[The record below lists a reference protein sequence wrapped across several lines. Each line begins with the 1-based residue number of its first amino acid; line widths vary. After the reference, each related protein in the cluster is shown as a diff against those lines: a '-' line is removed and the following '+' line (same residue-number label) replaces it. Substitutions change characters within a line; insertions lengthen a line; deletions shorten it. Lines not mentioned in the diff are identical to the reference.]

1 MTAKK
6 VLKDRVASFRIN
18 RTVDGEIATKL
29 TEVPIAGCDTTN
41 KFYRKLALD
50 YHAGRLVY
58 KNPDDA
64 LADPEVLNAL
74 TAIEAPVAAPSDPK
88 G

>member
-1 MTAKK
+1 MTKK
-6 VLKDRVASFRIN
+6 VLKDRVASFRIS
-18 RTVDGEIATKL
+18 RLVDAEVGQRL
-29 TEVPIAGCDTTN
+29 TDNPIAGCDCTN

-50 YHAGRLVY
+50 FHAGRLFY

-64 LADPEVLNAL
+64 TADPEVLNAMQ
-74 TAIEAPVAAPSDPK
+74 AIEQTQPAAPAAPK

>member
-1 MTAKK
+1 MAKK

-18 RTVDGEIATKL
+18 RAIDGEFASKL
-29 TEVPIAGCDTTN
+29 TSDPVAGCNTTN

-50 YHAGRLVY
+50 YHAGLLVY
-58 KNPDDA
+58 KNPEDA
-64 LADPEVLNAL
+64 LADPEVLAA
-74 TAIEAPVAAPSDPK
+74 TAAIEAAPPAEPSDPK

>member
-6 VLKDRVASFRIN
+6 VLKDRVASFRVS
-18 RTVDGEIATKL
+18 RTIDNEVAAKL
-29 TEVPIAGCDTTN
+29 SENPIAGCDTTN

-50 YHAGRLVY
+50 FHAGRLVY
-58 KNPDDA
+58 KNPEDA
-64 LADPEVLNAL
+64 TADPEVLNAL
-74 TAIEAPVAAPSDPK
+74 AAIEAPAAQPTAPQ